1 MKTVKMSEICTVV
14 HFSRESSL
22 TRIDTIK
29 PNEAPGKIS
38 ENSHNFGSF
47 YVCCIVLSILTYL
60 ADLALAVTLLYFY
73 SSQGYG
79 LYFALTL
86 SFVLMPAICMTTVS
100 LRWYIIDHDDPSVG
114 RASLGHWVIR
124 IIFLLLQI
132 SPLLRYIETLVYGI
146 RSKVAGKSESDSQ
159 QTLLYRRMLDE
170 DTNSSLLRLFHCFLH
185 CAPQA
190 VMQLVFLL
198 SFVIY
203 PERNSFSSRLDV
215 SIVQAWTVFTS
226 IISIA
231 WSLTS
236 YHRSVR
242 FARDDKDKIKW
253 IGLLVAFCWQLMSAL
268 SRILALSLLAAI
280 LPTWMG
286 VVCALH
292 WGVMSIWL
300 AIGQHQTASCG
311 NRCEELLLSVALGL
325 AYVLAFISPRDG
337 PTRYVYLAYYLV
349 CFMENTGA
357 LVVWCVTNNSSS
369 NPFLYYG
376 AAGSQVISFVL
387 AIVFLIIYYKYCH
400 PSLSKRSEYPS
411 GVNASYIEN
420 DKPCYSK
427 TSYNFRTSS

>member
-1 MKTVKMSEICTVV
+1 MRIARLKIHSV
-14 HFSRESSL
+14 HFPDE
-22 TRIDTIK
+22 IK
-29 PNEAPGKIS
+29 
-38 ENSHNFGSF
+38 
-47 YVCCIVLSILTYL
+47 
-60 ADLALAVTLLYFY
+60 
-73 SSQGYG
+73 
-79 LYFALTL
+79 
-86 SFVLMPAICMTTVS
+86 
-100 LRWYIIDHDDPSVG
+100 YIIDHDDPSVG
-114 RASLGHWVIR
+114 RASLGHWIIR
-124 IIFLLLQI
+124 IVFLLLQI
-132 SPLLRYIETLVYGI
+132 SPLLRYVETLIYGI

-159 QTLLYRRMLDE
+159 QTILYRRMLDE
-170 DTNSSLLRLFHCFLH
+170 DANSSLLRLFHCFLH

-198 SFVIY
+198 SFVMN
-203 PERNSFSSRLDV
+203 PQTKSSINLDL
-215 SIVQAWTVFTS
+215 SIIQAWTVFTS
-226 IISIA
+226 VTSIA

-286 VVCALH
+286 VICALH
-292 WGVMSIWL
+292 WGVMSVWL
-300 AIGQHQTASCG
+300 AIGHHQTASCSS
-311 NRCEELLLSVALGL
+311 RCEELLLSVALGL

-337 PTRYVYLAYYLV
+337 PTRYVYLVYYLV

-357 LVVWCVTNNSSS
+357 LVVWCVTNNSSN

-376 AAGSQVISFVL
+376 AAGSQVVSFIL
-387 AIVFLIIYYKYCH
+387 AIAFLIIYYKYCH
-400 PSLSKRSEYPS
+400 PSLSKRSKIPGDLS
-411 GVNASYIEN
+411 NYIEN

>member
-1 MKTVKMSEICTVV
+1 MAETCTVV
-14 HFSRESSL
+14 HFSREPSL
-22 TRIDTIK
+22 ARIDTIK
-29 PNEAPGKIS
+29 TLDPPSKIA
-38 ENSHNFGSF
+38 ETNQHFGAF
-47 YVCCIVLSILTYL
+47 YVSCIVLSIVTYIT
-60 ADLALAVTLLYFY
+60 DLALTITLLYFY

-79 LYFALTL
+79 VYFALTL
-86 SFVLMPAICMTTVS
+86 SFLLLPAICMSTIS

-114 RASLGHWVIR
+114 RASLGHWLIR
-124 IIFLLLQI
+124 IVFLVLQI
-132 SPLLRYIETLVYGI
+132 SPLLRYIETVVYGI
-146 RSKVAGKSESDSQ
+146 RSNVARKLEADSQ
-159 QTLLYRRMLDE
+159 QPFLYRRMLDE

-190 VMQLVFLL
+190 IMQLVFLL
-198 SFVIY
+198 SFVMY
-203 PERNSFSSRLDV
+203 PDTRGRINLDV
-215 SIVQAWTVFTS
+215 SIIQAWTVFTS

-280 LPTWMG
+280 LPAWMG
-286 VVCALH
+286 VICALH
-292 WGVMSIWL
+292 WGVMSFWL
-300 AIGQHQTASCG
+300 AIGQQQTAACS

-337 PTRYVYLAYYLV
+337 PTRYVYLVYYLV

-357 LVVWCVTNNSSS
+357 LVVWCFSNNSSN

-376 AAGSQVISFVL
+376 AAGSQVLSFVL
-387 AIVFLIIYYKYCH
+387 AITFLIVYYKYCH
-400 PSLSKRSEYPS
+400 PSLSSKRSKIPRNS
-411 GVNASYIEN
+411 SDYIGN

-427 TSYNFRTSS
+427 TSYSFRTSS